1 MISLAKKFARSVLPG
16 VIKPLHVLWNEMLG
30 FIFLALAVLLV
41 RPLWRGYRDLNGE
54 FENIVKFS
62 LAAIL
67 FLVMLFFGLQGFWK
81 ARRISKS

>member
-30 FIFLALAVLLV
+30 FIFLALAVLLI
-41 RPLWRGYRDLNGE
+41 RPLWRGYRDLN
-54 FENIVKFS
+54 ENPENFVKFG

-67 FLVMLFFGLQGFWK
+67 FLVMLFFGLHGFWK